1 MQNKHRNHGKF
12 KQRGSTL
19 VTSIIVL
26 ILIMMMG
33 MSAMVTSDS
42 QLKISGNLQFEDTA
56 ANNAESG
63 IATAESALASVGYC
77 ASIGFTA
84 DAHSAATPEQYS
96 IHAALTPSTMSW
108 DDTSSRRVTDDS
120 QRYMIQLISE
130 NVVSDASGLGVG
142 GRPSTPPNAVNTYL
156 ITARGTG
163 ARGSV
168 KFIQSYFR
176 VSIPC

>member
-33 MSAMVTSDS
+33 MSAMVTSDT

-84 DAHSAATPEQYS
+84 DAHSAATPEQTTCSYS
-96 IHAALTPSTMSW
+96 ESMATTRFRFGTM
-108 DDTSSRRVTDDS
+108 TACSS
-120 QRYMIQLISE
+120 MSE
-130 NVVSDASGLGVG
+130 
-142 GRPSTPPNAVNTYL
+142 
-156 ITARGTG
+156 
-163 ARGSV
+163 RGSPLRPLR
-168 KFIQSYFR
+168 I
-176 VSIPC
+176 